1 MSLKNRYIFFNK
13 KCVYKEMYVQVCVE
27 LDKIPLLD
35 EIARDMIENND
46 EQKVYIVLKQVFVHI
61 AQEESFNVSAYL
73 TPKLT
78 VNDLNNV
85 DLLLKNLSSR
95 EMEWTTRLQILK
107 WITANLEESQELSL
121 LTSDENI
128 GPFLLGWMTQCLDER
143 SNLAKGA
150 LEMFPNILSITMTQT
165 GEAFQYLDDCFS
177 SLFLVLRNK
186 RSKDLTDTANE
197 CIIQCVDM
205 IMDWHEH
212 DELDNEV
219 HLFVSILES
228 EYSEILLFC
237 DGSNIINRYYW
248 KYVIYLEIIPIQK
261 NKSMIK

>member
-219 HLFVSILES
+219 YLFLT
-228 EYSEILLFC
+228 F
-237 DGSNIINRYYW
+237 
-248 KYVIYLEIIPIQK
+248 QK
-261 NKSMIK
+261 